1 MTPHGHQWRWNRR
14 QGASVSVLVA
24 MLLCGATLLLAVSIG
39 SVAISFLDIVT
50 ITWQHLLG
58 VPQYQFSPA
67 TVTIVL
73 TIRLPR
79 VLLVAL
85 TGAALSATG
94 AAYQGLFRNP
104 LADPYIVGV
113 ASGAGLGAIATV
125 AMGGVVLL
133 GSLAMPIGAFVGAL
147 LVVAGVFG
155 IAARRN
161 AYSNNDL
168 VLAGVAL
175 GTLASAVTTFLMI
188 QLGRQ
193 TNQLLA
199 FLLGSFATVGWDAV
213 WVVATSVVVGMLL
226 LTVVSRDLNTLLFS
240 EEEAQFLGINV
251 RRVRWITIGGATIMT
266 ATAVAFHGL
275 IGFVGIIVPHSLRLW
290 LGGDHRRL
298 IPLSA
303 LYGSMFLLV
312 ADMLARTL
320 IAPQELPLGIITA
333 GIGAPFFLWQLL
345 TSQRSIS

>member
-1 MTPHGHQWRWNRR
+1 MHQHGRR
-14 QGASVSVLVA
+14 LWILRGHLPQVSVLVA
-24 MLLCGATLLLAVSIG
+24 VLLCLGTLLLAVSIG
-39 SVAISFLDIVT
+39 SVAVPFLDIVT
-50 ITWQHLLG
+50 IAWQHLLG
-58 VPQYQFSPA
+58 LPQSQFSPA

-113 ASGAGLGAIATV
+113 AAGAGLGAIAMV
-125 AMGGVVLL
+125 AVGGVVLL

-147 LVVAGVFG
+147 FVVAGVFG

-175 GTLASAVTTFLMI
+175 GTLASAMTTFLMI

-213 WVVATSVVVGMLL
+213 WVVAGSVIIGMTV
-226 LTVVSRDLNTLLFS
+226 LTIVSRDLNTLLFS

-251 RRVRWITIGGATIMT
+251 RRVRWLTIGGATLMT

-275 IGFVGIIVPHSLRLW
+275 IGFVGIIVPHSLRL
-290 LGGDHRRL
+290 LIGGDHRRL
-298 IPLSA
+298 IPLAA
-303 LYGSMFLLV
+303 LYGCVFLLA
-312 ADMLARTL
+312 ADMLARTVV
-320 IAPQELPLGIITA
+320 APQELPLGIVTA

-345 TSQRSIS
+345 TSKRSIV

>member
-1 MTPHGHQWRWNRR
+1 MIQHGRQWLYMRWLD
-14 QGASVSVLVA
+14 APVSVLVA
-24 MLLCGATLLLAVSIG
+24 VLLCVMTLFLAVSIG
-39 SVAISFLDIVT
+39 SVSIPFLDIVT

-58 VPQYQFSPA
+58 RPQSQFSPA

-73 TIRLPR
+73 SIRLPR
-79 VLLVAL
+79 VLLVAF

-113 ASGAGLGAIATV
+113 AAGAGLGAIATV
-125 AMGGVVLL
+125 ALGGVLLL
-133 GSLAMPIGAFVGAL
+133 GSLAMPLGAFVGAL

-161 AYSNNDL
+161 SYSNNDL

-175 GTLASAVTTFLMI
+175 GTLASAMTTFLMI

-199 FLLGSFATVGWDAV
+199 FLLGSFATIGWDAV
-213 WVVATSVVVGMLL
+213 WVVATSVVVGMVV
-226 LTVVSRDLNTLLFS
+226 LTIVARDLNTLLFS
-240 EEEAQFLGINV
+240 EEEALFLGINV
-251 RRVRWITIGGATIMT
+251 RRVRWLTIGGATLMT

-275 IGFVGIIVPHSLRLW
+275 IGFVGIIVPHSLRFW
-290 LGGDHRRL
+290 IGGDHRRL
-298 IPLSA
+298 VPLA
-303 LYGSMFLLV
+303 AVYGSIFLLI

-320 IAPQELPLGIITA
+320 VAPQELPLGIITA

-345 TSQRSIS
+345 TSKRSIA

>member
-1 MTPHGHQWRWNRR
+1 
-14 QGASVSVLVA
+14 
-24 MLLCGATLLLAVSIG
+24 
-39 SVAISFLDIVT
+39 
-50 ITWQHLLG
+50 
-58 VPQYQFSPA
+58 
-67 TVTIVL
+67 
-73 TIRLPR
+73 
-79 VLLVAL
+79 
-85 TGAALSATG
+85 
-94 AAYQGLFRNP
+94 

-113 ASGAGLGAIATV
+113 AAGAGLGAIATV
-125 AMGGVVLL
+125 ALGGVVLL
-133 GSLAMPIGAFVGAL
+133 GSLAMPVGAFVGAL

-155 IAARRN
+155 IAARRS

-188 QLGRQ
+188 RLGRQ

-213 WVVATSVVVGMLL
+213 WVVATSVVVGMVL
-226 LTVVSRDLNTLLFS
+226 LTIVSRDLNTLLFS

-251 RRVRWITIGGATIMT
+251 RRVRWLTIGGATVMT

-290 LGGDHRRL
+290 VGGDHRRL
-298 IPLSA
+298 IPLA
-303 LYGSMFLLV
+303 AVYGSVFLLA
-312 ADMLARTL
+312 ADMLARTVV
-320 IAPQELPLGIITA
+320 APQELPLGIITA

-345 TSQRSIS
+345 TSKRSI